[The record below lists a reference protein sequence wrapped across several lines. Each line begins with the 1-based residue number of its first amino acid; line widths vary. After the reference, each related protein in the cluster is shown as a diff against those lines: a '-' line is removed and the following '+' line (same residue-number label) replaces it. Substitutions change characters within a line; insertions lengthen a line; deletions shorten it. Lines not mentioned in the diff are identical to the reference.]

1 MEPDAVDAAVR
12 ALVDQYRSQCL
23 WFLREDYYPTR
34 DVERERVVRLIERHG
49 SLDAFQRVA
58 TIRSWLLQRS
68 NDASSAS

>member
-1 MEPDAVDAAVR
+1 
-12 ALVDQYRSQCL
+12 L